1 MRKEGVNEKRSSV
14 GGQRLACP
22 LPWPILAK
30 ENVSYGSPSLK
41 RGGSNCTLSSQ
52 LLDTRGAKFAVT
64 SHDVL
69 SGFLPPISLN
79 TSPQPGHLIC

>member
-1 MRKEGVNEKRSSV
+1 MRKEGFNEKRSSV

-41 RGGSNCTLSSQ
+41 RVGPELYALQPVTGHQGSEICGD
-52 LLDTRGAKFAVT
+52 LLRRA
-64 SHDVL
+64 
-69 SGFLPPISLN
+69 
-79 TSPQPGHLIC
+79 